1 MEEKKKIPLTKS
13 EYFEKI
19 ASKRVQTILK
29 TLRLLSNCAN
39 TNNYSYDRN
48 DIRKMFMAI
57 REQMSITES
66 KFRDGLNKKSNQKF
80 KF

>member
-1 MEEKKKIPLTKS
+1 MEEKKKITLTKS

-80 KF
+80 TF

>member
-1 MEEKKKIPLTKS
+1 MNKKQAITREKS

-19 ASKRVQTILK
+19 AAKRVEVILK

-39 TNNYSYDRN
+39 TNNYSYDKN
-48 DIRKMFMAI
+48 DIRKMFTAI
-57 REQMSITES
+57 REQMTITES
-66 KFRDGLNKKSNQKF
+66 KFKDGLNKKSNQKF

>member
-1 MEEKKKIPLTKS
+1 MTKIKLSKS

-19 ASKRVQTILK
+19 ATKRVQTILK
-29 TLRLLSNCAN
+29 TLQLLSNCSN
-39 TNNYSYDRN
+39 TNNYSYEKN
-48 DIRKMFMAI
+48 DIRKMFLAI

-66 KFRDGLNKKSNQKF
+66 KFRDGLNKKKKEKF

>member
-1 MEEKKKIPLTKS
+1 MNKKEAIKREKS

-19 ASKRVQTILK
+19 AAKRVEVILK

-39 TNNYSYDRN
+39 TNNYSSDKN
-48 DIRKMFMAI
+48 DIRKMFTAI
-57 REQMSITES
+57 REQMTITES
-66 KFRDGLNKKSNQKF
+66 KFKDGLNKKSNQKF